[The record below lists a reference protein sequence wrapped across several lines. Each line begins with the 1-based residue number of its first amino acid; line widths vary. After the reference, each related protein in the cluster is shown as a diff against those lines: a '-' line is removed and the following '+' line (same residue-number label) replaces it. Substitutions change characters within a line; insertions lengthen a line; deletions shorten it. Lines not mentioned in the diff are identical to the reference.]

1 MCSAKY
7 AFKSNNF
14 VYQFVTRSELGETDT
29 ESEIGAHGRK
39 GRRVSSVF
47 LDLLNATS
55 EISWYILGVNDMIR

>member
-1 MCSAKY
+1 MKY

-47 LDLLNATS
+47 
-55 EISWYILGVNDMIR
+55 